1 MQSSAHT
8 TATTGSRTTILDQI
22 LDWKQ
27 VEVAQHKRERPLDV
41 VQAEAR
47 TAPPPRDL
55 AAALRAPGV
64 SLIAEIKRASPS
76 RGLLHPNLDPAG
88 QAATYQVHGAA
99 AISVLT
105 DERFFRGTL
114 DDLCAVR
121 RAVRLPVLRKEFVID
136 VYQVYQARAAGADA
150 VLLIVAAL
158 DDARL
163 HALYAL
169 IEELGMSALVEV
181 HDEAELARAL
191 ALAPRILGINNRN
204 LHTFEVSLDV
214 TAHLSAL
221 VPPETLLVAESGIH
235 TAADVA
241 RLAELDVHGMLV
253 GESLIRAP
261 DVGAKVRELTAR
273 TSR

>member
-8 TATTGSRTTILDQI
+8 TATTGSRATILDQI

-27 VEVAQHKRERPLDV
+27 IEVAQQKRERPPDA
-41 VQAEAR
+41 VQDEAR
-47 TAPPPRDL
+47 TAPPPRNL

-88 QAATYQVHGAA
+88 QAATYEAHGAA

-114 DDLCAVR
+114 DDLRAVR
-121 RAVRLPVLRKEFVID
+121 RAVHLPVLRKEFVLD
-136 VYQVYQARAAGADA
+136 AYQVYQARAAGADA

-163 HALYAL
+163 HSLYGL
-169 IEELGMSALVEV
+169 IVELGMSALVEV

-204 LHTFEVSLDV
+204 LHTFEVSLDI
-214 TAHLSAL
+214 TARLSAR

-241 RLAELDVHGMLV
+241 RLAELGVHGMLV

-261 DVGAKVRELTAR
+261 DVGAKVRELTTR
-273 TSR
+273 TSP